1 MQVRF
6 LPRSH
11 KKKRHVYVALFLVRS
26 NYFWHTYEMH
36 IFTRFFI
43 VVGLVLFGMTQA
55 FAHGDVTMQQKKV
68 GNYTVE
74 FEYQE
79 KNILAGVPA
88 QYIFYLLDTK
98 TQETIPLDS
107 MFVRFADSEN
117 NLVLAGK
124 LKTTEGLSG
133 TGRIQGI
140 MPVAG
145 EYTAS
150 LEFLKGDTKIANA
163 TFPFNVVPTEQS
175 PTASSPM
182 RYTWL
187 LALVGGVVLGM
198 GVGKKIAKK

>member
-1 MQVRF
+1 MF
-6 LPRSH
+6 
-11 KKKRHVYVALFLVRS
+11 FLVRS
-26 NYFWHTYEMH
+26 HYFWHTYRMH

-43 VVGLVLFGMTQA
+43 IAGFMLFGA
-55 FAHGDVTMQQKKV
+55 VHVFAHGDVTMQQKKV
-68 GNYTVE
+68 GDYVVE

-79 KNILAGVPA
+79 KNILAGIPA
-88 QYIFYLLDTK
+88 QYIFYLLNEK
-98 TQETIPLDS
+98 TQETVPLDS
-107 MFVRFADSEN
+107 MFVRFTDSEN
-117 NLVLAGK
+117 KLVLAGK
-124 LKTTEGLSG
+124 LKTTEGMSG